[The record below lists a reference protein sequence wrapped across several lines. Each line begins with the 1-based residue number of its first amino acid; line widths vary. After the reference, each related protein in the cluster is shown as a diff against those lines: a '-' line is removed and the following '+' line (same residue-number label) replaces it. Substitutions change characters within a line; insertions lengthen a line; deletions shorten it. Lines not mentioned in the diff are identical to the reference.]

1 VNPPGAPD
9 GEDPLRLPLW
19 MHQLFEYA
27 VGLVLIF
34 QSVHSSDAP
43 QLAGAGAVVVLLAAL
58 TDAPCGAFR
67 WIPPLLHR
75 TLDVFVIA
83 VLLLSPIVFGV
94 TDPVAIVLCVGGAI
108 TLGWLHWHTRWIAP
122 VRRSLRERLR
132 GSSAAPTGPARSVGA
147 PPAPSRAVP
156 PTPTPTPTPTPGPST
171 ADATARVLGAAVG
184 KTTRAAPGVAG
195 RAIGRARAAA
205 RRRKGPD

>member
-1 VNPPGAPD
+1 MPRVNPPAGAPD
-9 GEDPLRLPLW
+9 TEGPLRLPLW
-19 MHQLFEYA
+19 MHQLLEYA

-34 QSVHSSDAP
+34 QSVHSAAAP
-43 QLAGAGAVVVLLAAL
+43 QLAAAGAIVFLLAAL

-94 TDPVAIVLCVGGAI
+94 TDPIAIVLCLGGAI

-132 GSSAAPTGPARSVGA
+132 GPAPAATTSAAPS
-147 PPAPSRAVP
+147 
-156 PTPTPTPTPTPGPST
+156 PTPGPPTKASGPSP
-171 ADATARVLGAAVG
+171 ADATARALGAAVG
-184 KTTRAAPGVAG
+184 KTIRAAPGAAG
-195 RAIGRARAAA
+195 RAIGKARVA
-205 RRRKGPD
+205 RRRKKPG